1 VTINARLTP
10 DTTERW
16 IAVRVFLAFAAIYV
30 LWGSTYL
37 AIRVALATVPAL
49 FAAGIRFTIA
59 GSVLYVWSR
68 LGGVPPPSTKE
79 WRNLWSLGAL
89 MFLAAYAALFWAEET
104 VPSGV
109 ASVLVATIP
118 VWTVLLESSILK
130 VQSFTWSLGAA
141 IAAGLT
147 GVAVLALRPHG
158 GPVSLMACLA
168 ITGGEIAWSTGT
180 VLSKRMK
187 LPPSKVLSAGAQML
201 TGGLLLLT
209 CSWLIGEMH
218 PFPRISSRAAW
229 AILYLIV
236 AGSILAFTA
245 YVWLLGRMPA
255 TKVASY
261 AYANPVIALAIG
273 YWLGGET
280 IDFRTIIG
288 TCLVLGSVV
297 LILRTKSSN
306 GGP

>member
-1 VTINARLTP
+1 MVPVSTSEATR
-10 DTTERW
+10 RSM
-16 IAVRVFLAFAAIYV
+16 AVRVFVAFAAIYV

-37 AIRVALATVPAL
+37 AIRIAVATVPPL
-49 FAAGIRFTIA
+49 FAAGLRFIIA
-59 GSVLYVWSR
+59 GSVLYTWSR
-68 LGGVPPPSTKE
+68 LRGEPTPSSKE

-89 MFLAAYAALFWAEET
+89 MFLAAYSPLFWAEKT

-118 VWTVLLESSILK
+118 VWTVLLERSILS
-130 VQSFTWSLGAA
+130 VQSLNWSLSVA
-141 IAAGLT
+141 IAAGFT
-147 GVAVLALRPHG
+147 GVAVLAIRPQG
-158 GPVSLMACLA
+158 GSVSLLACLA

-187 LPPSKVLSAGAQML
+187 LPESKVLSAGAQML
-201 TGGLLLLT
+201 AGGLLLLT

-218 PFPRISSRAAW
+218 PFPRISWRAAA

-261 AYANPVIALAIG
+261 AYVNPVIALAIG
-273 YWLGGET
+273 YWLGGERLSL
-280 IDFRTIIG
+280 RTAFG